1 MVLAAT
7 RSLCIA
13 IAASAGSTLMFLLW
27 RRRQQQQQLQSLRR
41 LQEARR
47 RLPTVE
53 SAAPAQV
60 RILPDPEMAE
70 APPPELDPELEI
82 ILSLRFKP
90 EDRLRPIRTQNA
102 GRSLACNHF
111 VASGEIVLQKR
122 MEAKAPRWP
131 CALALL
137 TASEQAVV
145 RLAGGEGHTF
155 LGKDGDESASES
167 ASWVAYEIESMWLL
181 AIRAA
186 RISRTSPPVFAA
198 LIRLENHLAD
208 RPADARDVVHRAAA
222 ALSGALHKGANIDV
236 PPPTL
241 ATLLGVLLTNAF
253 GLRAPGESVGD
264 RRVDAYAHAFAL
276 SLTCSL
282 FNHSCEPNVTTDFVI
297 NNYGQVSAA
306 ECRGVPS
313 ECPLLATHAY
323 LMHAPHDSSSSRS
336 ARRAICPRAP
346 SASSLTSLP
355 KSLRT
360 C

>member
-1 MVLAAT
+1 MTLAST
-7 RSLCIA
+7 RLLGIA
-13 IAASAGSTLMFLLW
+13 IAASAGWTLMFLLW

-47 RLPTVE
+47 RPPTVE

-60 RILPDPEMAE
+60 LPDPEMAE

-111 VASGEIVLQKR
+111 VAAGEIVLQKR
-122 MEAKAPRWP
+122 VEAKAPRWP

-155 LGKDGDESASES
+155 LGQDGEESASAS

-208 RPADARDVVHRAAA
+208 RPADARGVVHRAAA

-264 RRVDAYAHAFAL
+264 RRLDGYAHAFAL
-276 SLTCSL
+276 SLNCSL

-297 NNYGQVSAA
+297 NNYGQVRAA
-306 ECRGVPS
+306 ECLGVPT
-313 ECPLLATHAY
+313 EC
-323 LMHAPHDSSSSRS
+323 R
-336 ARRAICPRAP
+336 
-346 SASSLTSLP
+346 
-355 KSLRT
+355 
-360 C
+360 